1 MDAIA
6 HQPPQMAKANG
17 IELCYEIF
25 GAPDAE
31 PLVLIMG
38 LGAQMVHW
46 DDDFCREL
54 AGRGFRVI
62 RFDNRDIGKST
73 RLTGGKPLRPI
84 ELIKLRLFKIAP
96 EAPYKLWDMAND
108 VVGLLDTLGIKA
120 AHIVGASMG
129 GMIAQ
134 EIAMQHPDRVLS
146 LTSIMSSTGNPKLPQ
161 PTREASAILL
171 APPPTTKEEYIERFG
186 QTWKVLRA
194 GSFPLDEAK
203 DPERAERT
211 YARGLNPAG
220 VGRQLRAILASGNR
234 KDRLRS
240 VKAPTLVIHGTVDP
254 LVRVEAGKDTAAS
267 IPGAKLLLIDGM
279 GHALPIPMWP
289 AIINAIA
296 EHAHGVTKN

>member
-1 MDAIA
+1 
-6 HQPPQMAKANG
+6 MAKANG

-25 GAPDAE
+25 GAHDAE

-38 LGAQMVHW
+38 LGAQMIHW
-46 DDDFCREL
+46 DDEFCRDL

-62 RFDNRDIGKST
+62 RFDNRDIGLST
-73 RLTGGKPLRPI
+73 KMSGGKPLRPM
-84 ELIKLRLFKIAP
+84 ELLKLRIFKIAP

-108 VVGLLDTLGIKA
+108 VVGLLDALGVRK

-134 EIAMQHPDRVLS
+134 EIAMQHPDRVQS

-171 APPPTTKEEYIERFG
+171 AAPPKTKAEYIERFG
-186 QTWKVLRA
+186 KTWKVLRGA
-194 GSFPLDEAK
+194 SFPLDESK
-203 DPERAERT
+203 DLERAERT

-234 KDRLRS
+234 KQRLGS
-240 VKAPTLVIHGTVDP
+240 VKAPTLVIHGTIDP

-267 IPGAKLLLIDGM
+267 VPGAKLLLIDGM

-296 EHAHGVTKN
+296 DHAHGATEQK